1 MTITSKYDI
10 NSIVFWM
17 ENNKIRKA
25 IVKSIQ
31 FPMVQSIDKKG
42 QSKIKGECMYFV
54 SLKTN
59 SSVINWNGGGLY
71 ESQIF
76 DSKEKLLKTL

>member
-1 MTITSKYDI
+1 MRIDSKYNITDTI
-10 NSIVFWM
+10 YWL
-17 ENNKIRKA
+17 ENNKVRKA

-31 FPMVQSIDKKG
+31 FPLVQSIKG
-42 QSKIKGECMYFV
+42 QDQMVGECMYFV
-54 SLKTN
+54 SKTAK

-76 DSKEKLLKTL
+76 ISKKDLLKSL